1 MRHPTRR
8 LKRLSVRT
16 ALVLMVLALMPA
28 AAAAS
33 PVVPTRPVSAAE
45 VTTNVVQSVPQSF
58 LGFSMNVEEMED
70 FTNAPQDAAFSN
82 IIDNVLNTNGNGP
95 FVLRLGGTYVDSA
108 YWNAD
113 ESLVLPMY
121 QANPAF
127 SVYLNQAWM
136 NSLANIVQ
144 QTGSK
149 VILNVNGE
157 AHSPQMATDFIQDA
171 EQTLPAGSLSAVA
184 IGNEPDDYNNPII
197 PVARNA
203 AWARGLTPAAYASI
217 FGNYA
222 RALHGTVGTI
232 PLAGPETTGAL
243 SGWTSTLLQR
253 DPGQVGLVTSHVY
266 PLNACA
272 TPGSATYPAVSKY
285 LQSSLVQETTSSLG
299 YLEQL
304 ADNLHLPYRVTELGS
319 GTCGG
324 VNGVNNTFATSLW
337 VINQLFSFMSA
348 GLDGVNVHLRADT
361 PNTAIEQN
369 PYLTSGLQAEPL
381 LYGLA
386 AFADALEPND
396 VLTEV
401 TGQIQPNVS
410 VWSVYGSQGW
420 HLVLV
425 NTSSSSQLVDL
436 TVPATGQ
443 MALTPLSAPAPWSS
457 QVTFGGQTITP
468 TGNWSGPLG
477 VTDVQPSGGVYPVV
491 LAPDSAA
498 IAEVSAAPGTTVSAA
513 IKRHTT
519 AKRHMTAKRPT
530 KARRRSDGIRTR
542 RSADNR
548 AGKTASRRA
557 RAAS

>member
-1 MRHPTRR
+1 MRHPTRS
-8 LKRLSVRT
+8 LKRLSLRT
-16 ALVLMVLALMPA
+16 VLVLLALALIPA
-28 AAAAS
+28 VAAAS
-33 PVVPTRPVSAAE
+33 PVVPSRPVSAAD
-45 VTTNVVQSVPQSF
+45 VTTNVVQAVPQSF

-70 FTNAPQDAAFSN
+70 FTNPPQDGAFTS
-82 IIDNVLNTNGNGP
+82 IIDNVLNSNGNGP
-95 FVLRLGGTYVDSA
+95 FVLRLGGTYVDSS
-108 YWNAD
+108 YWDGD

-127 SVYLNQAWM
+127 SVYLNQEWM
-136 NSLANIVQ
+136 NSLANVVR

-171 EQTLPAGSLSAVA
+171 EQTLPAGSLTAVA

-222 RALHGTVGTI
+222 RALHGTVGAI

-243 SGWTSTLLQR
+243 SSWTATLLQR

-361 PNTAIEQN
+361 PNTAIAQN

-386 AFADALEPND
+386 AFADALEPDD
-396 VLTEV
+396 VLTDV
-401 TGQIQPNVS
+401 SGQIQPNVT
-410 VWSVYGSQGW
+410 VWAVYGSQGW

-443 MALTPLSAPAPWSS
+443 MTLTPLSAPAPWSS

-468 TGNWSGPLG
+468 AGNWSGPLDA
-477 VTDVQPSGGVYPVV
+477 TDVQPSSAGVYPVV
-491 LAPDSAA
+491 LGPDSAA
-498 IAEVSAAPGTTVSAA
+498 IADVSAAPGTTVTAA

-519 AKRHMTAKRPT
+519 AKRDATAKPKT
-530 KARRRSDGIRTR
+530 GAKTTR
-542 RSADNR
+542 RSASR
-548 AGKTASRRA
+548 RRPGKSATRRA
-557 RAAS
+557 RAGS